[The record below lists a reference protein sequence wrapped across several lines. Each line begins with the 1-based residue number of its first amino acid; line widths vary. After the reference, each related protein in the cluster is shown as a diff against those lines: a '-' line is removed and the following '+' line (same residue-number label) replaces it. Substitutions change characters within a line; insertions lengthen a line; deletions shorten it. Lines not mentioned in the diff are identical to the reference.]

1 VIDDMRWII
10 GPLIPIVAIIGAFAT
25 AIVQSIQR
33 ARIRE
38 LEIRERIAMIERGLM
53 PPPEVDPRGFDRAM
67 HRYDRLS
74 VSTSAARHRRAGI
87 VLIGIGVGMM
97 ILIGSSGAPEEG
109 FGVGGFLCVLG
120 LAFLIN
126 SLFELRHPSGSQTGS
141 FSSSSGYGGASGF
154 APHPTPPGPPPAGP
168 SSSVPPSSPGPSS
181 P

>member
-1 VIDDMRWII
+1 VDDMRWII

-74 VSTSAARHRRAGI
+74 VSSSAGRHRRAGI
-87 VLIGIGVGMM
+87 VLMGVGVGMM
-97 ILIGSSGAPEEG
+97 ILIGFSGAPDEG
-109 FGVGGFLCVLG
+109 LGIGGFLCVLG

-126 SLFELRHPSGSQTGS
+126 SLFELRQPSAPPTSGPPSFGAGTPPSG
-141 FSSSSGYGGASGF
+141 
-154 APHPTPPGPPPAGP
+154 TPQSGPPHTDGA
-168 SSSVPPSSPGPSS
+168 PGTRT
-181 P
+181 